1 VRLAAWIAFVIGII
15 LIVAV
20 VGGLVMEGWPG
31 SKDARRYNRTE
42 MDIRVIATC
51 VEAWSSDHKGEYP
64 NVRSF
69 AELKPLLEPKYIAML
84 PLNDAWGHPYRYER
98 AGRSFF
104 IGSAGRDGLWE
115 HPRLSQYRGREP
127 MSGWD
132 ADIVYASH

>member
-1 VRLAAWIAFVIGII
+1 VRLAAWIAIVIGII

-31 SKDARRYNRTE
+31 SADARRYNRTE
-42 MDIRVIATC
+42 NEIHAAAAAI
-51 VEAWSSDHKGEYP
+51 EAWSADHQSQYP

-69 AELKPLLEPKYIAML
+69 AELEPLLEPAYTITL
-84 PLNDAWGHPYRYER
+84 PLNDAWGHLYRYER

-115 HPRLSQYRGREP
+115 HARLSQYRGRKP
-127 MSGWD
+127 MSSWD
-132 ADIVYASH
+132 ADIVYASR

>member
-1 VRLAAWIAFVIGII
+1 VRLAAWIAIVIGVI
-15 LIVAV
+15 LLITV
-20 VGGLVMEGWPG
+20 VGALVMEGWPG
-31 SKDARRYNRTE
+31 SINARRYNRTE
-42 MDIRVIATC
+42 TDIRIIAASI
-51 VEAWSSDHKGEYP
+51 EAWASDHRGEYP

-69 AELKPLLEPKYIAML
+69 AELRLLLEPKYITTL
-84 PLNDAWGHPYRYER
+84 PPNDAWGHPYRYER

-115 HPRLSQYRGREP
+115 HRRLSQYRARKP

>member
-1 VRLAAWIAFVIGII
+1 MRLAAWIAIVIGII

-31 SKDARRYNRTE
+31 SMNARRYNRTE
-42 MDIRVIATC
+42 NEIHAAAAAI
-51 VEAWSSDHKGEYP
+51 EAWSADHQSQYP

-69 AELKPLLEPKYIAML
+69 AELKALLVPTYAITL
-84 PLNDAWGHPYRYER
+84 PLDDAWGHPFRYER

-115 HPRLSQYRGREP
+115 YARLSQYRGRKP
-127 MSGWD
+127 MSSWD